1 LSGFAKTSACSTLF
15 NRSIA
20 RSRHI
25 WPRGRITDHPQYLEA
40 GSPGATRVE
49 RRAKQAHNL
58 ELGCRK
64 VRFPSSCGMHG
75 AIC

>member
-1 LSGFAKTSACSTLF
+1 VDELPII
-15 NRSIA
+15 RSN
-20 RSRHI
+20 SK
-25 WPRGRITDHPQYLEA
+25 QE
-40 GSPGATRVE
+40 SPEATRVE